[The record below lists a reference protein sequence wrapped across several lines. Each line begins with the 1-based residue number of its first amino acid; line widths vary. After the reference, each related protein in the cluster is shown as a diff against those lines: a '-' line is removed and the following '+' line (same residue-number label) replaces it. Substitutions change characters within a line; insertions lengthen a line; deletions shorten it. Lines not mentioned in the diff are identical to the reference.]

1 MEQQVFFAQREW
13 YERLDQNQERF
24 REPESG
30 GLREDDQAM
39 FARDKSIT
47 VRWKET
53 TVYDD
58 GYHALPILFRCK
70 EPRTQDNERMA
81 ETRLNS
87 VSEKL
92 EEDTRLSEEFAEGMR
107 DPYEGMNPED
117 LEG

>member
-1 MEQQVFFAQREW
+1 MERQVFFAQREW
-13 YERLDQNQERF
+13 YEQLDQNQERF

-47 VRWKET
+47 ARWKET

-58 GYHALPILFRCK
+58 GYHALSILFRCE

-81 ETRLNS
+81 EMRLNS

-92 EEDTRLSEEFAEGMR
+92 EEDCEIERGVCGGHAR
-107 DPYEGMNPED
+107 PV
-117 LEG
+117 